1 LTVDHLDQPNLGNN
15 RHCLVRE
22 CFQGLPN
29 KCQVYPKVVV
39 VASYKVAKLDGV
51 VVVVVA
57 DLFFRG
63 QLAVFDPENLVV
75 LLVL

>member
-1 LTVDHLDQPNLGNN
+1 
-15 RHCLVRE
+15 
-22 CFQGLPN
+22 
-29 KCQVYPKVVV
+29 VVV

-63 QLAVFDPENLVV
+63 QLAVFDPESPVELSV
-75 LLVL
+75 L

>member
-1 LTVDHLDQPNLGNN
+1 MVDHQDQPNLGNN
-15 RHCLVRE
+15 HHYLVQE
-22 CFQGLPN
+22 CFRGLP
-29 KCQVYPKVVV
+29 KKYRVCPKEVV
-39 VASYKVAKLDGV
+39 VANYKVATMDGV

-63 QLAVFDPENLVV
+63 QLAVFDPEIPVV

>member
-1 LTVDHLDQPNLGNN
+1 MVDHRGQPNLGNN
-15 RHCLVRE
+15 HHCLVRE

-51 VVVVVA
+51 VAVVVA

-63 QLAVFDPENLVV
+63 QLAVFDPESLVELSV
-75 LLVL
+75 L

>member
-1 LTVDHLDQPNLGNN
+1 VDHLDQPNLGNN

-39 VASYKVAKLDGV
+39 VASYKVEMLDEV
-51 VVVVVA
+51 AVVVVA
-57 DLFFRG
+57 YLFFRG
-63 QLAVFDPENLVV
+63 QLAVFDQEILVALFV
-75 LLVL
+75 L